1 MPGGTESLSRKQS
14 FPKAVRLRPPH
25 QQPKTMKVMRMNRF
39 NIAGMALSLL
49 LAVSCS
55 FKEERTGCPCWLT
68 MELSDVKRVSDKA
81 SIELLEDGEI
91 IYSDMASGKDIANG
105 QFERTVLKGIVR
117 TSVCSGAARVS
128 SSKAFFNKGN
138 KVDTVWAH
146 TAEVDC
152 TGETAVDIVR
162 MHRQFAHVT
171 LRFLDRESAQGID
184 ALSVSTDC
192 GGLDL
197 MTLSPLPGDWGMAL
211 ELSDGGTTGFFVP
224 RLRQDGRLVLTV
236 TSAGKEKDEI
246 DLHRLL
252 EDAGYR
258 WDRED
263 LDDVTVGLD
272 FNLGVVGIR
281 IDPWKEGQKYEENI

>member
-1 MPGGTESLSRKQS
+1 
-14 FPKAVRLRPPH
+14 
-25 QQPKTMKVMRMNRF
+25 MRMNRC
-39 NIAGMALSLL
+39 NIAGMALTLL
-49 LAVSCS
+49 LAASCS

-68 MELSDVKRVSDKA
+68 MELSDVARVSDRA
-81 SIELLEDGEI
+81 RVELLEDGASVCSETV
-91 IYSDMASGKDIANG
+91 SGKDIRNG

-128 SSKAFFNKGN
+128 SSKALFTGGQMA
-138 KVDTVWAH
+138 DTVWAH

-152 TGETAVDIVR
+152 TGETAVDVVR

-197 MTLSPLPGDWGMAL
+197 LTLSPLPGDWGMTL
-211 ELSDGGTTGFFVP
+211 ELSDGGTAGFFVP

-246 DLHRLL
+246 DLQRLL

-272 FNLGVVGIR
+272 FNLGVIGIR

>member
-1 MPGGTESLSRKQS
+1 
-14 FPKAVRLRPPH
+14 
-25 QQPKTMKVMRMNRF
+25 MRMNRC
-39 NIAGMALSLL
+39 NIVGMALTLL

-68 MELSDVKRVSDKA
+68 LELSDVKRVSDKA

-91 IYSDMASGKDIANG
+91 IYSDMVSGKDIRNG

-128 SSKAFFNKGN
+128 SSKALFNKGN
-138 KVDTVWAH
+138 MVDTVWAH

-152 TGETAVDIVR
+152 TGETAVDVVR
-162 MHRQFAHVT
+162 MHRQFARVT
-171 LRFLDRESAQGID
+171 LRFLDRGSAQGIY

-197 MTLSPLPGDWGMAL
+197 LTLSPLPGDWGMTL
-211 ELSDGGTTGFFVP
+211 ELTDEGTAGFFVP
-224 RLRQDGRLVLTV
+224 RLRQEGRLVLTV
-236 TSAGKEKDEI
+236 TSAEKEKDEI
-246 DLHRLL
+246 DLQRLL

>member
-1 MPGGTESLSRKQS
+1 MLFRS
-14 FPKAVRLRPPH
+14 
-25 QQPKTMKVMRMNRF
+25 M
-39 NIAGMALSLL
+39 
-49 LAVSCS
+49 
-55 FKEERTGCPCWLT
+55 
-68 MELSDVKRVSDKA
+68 
-81 SIELLEDGEI
+81 
-91 IYSDMASGKDIANG
+91 
-105 QFERTVLKGIVR
+105 
-117 TSVCSGAARVS
+117 
-128 SSKAFFNKGN
+128 
-138 KVDTVWAH
+138 VDTVWAH

-152 TGETAVDIVR
+152 TGETAVDVVR
-162 MHRQFAHVT
+162 MHRQFARVT
-171 LRFLDRESAQGID
+171 LRFLDRESAHGID

-197 MTLSPLPGDWGMAL
+197 MTLSPLPGDWGMTL
-211 ELSDGGTTGFFVP
+211 ELTDEGTAGFFVP
-224 RLRQDGRLVLTV
+224 RLRQEGRLVLSV

-246 DLHRLL
+246 DLQRLL

>member
-1 MPGGTESLSRKQS
+1 
-14 FPKAVRLRPPH
+14 
-25 QQPKTMKVMRMNRF
+25 MNRF
-39 NIAGMALSLL
+39 NIAGLALSLL

-55 FKEERTGCPCWLT
+55 FKEKRIDCPCWLT
-68 MELSDVKRVSDKA
+68 IELSDIKRVSDKA
-81 SIELLEDGEI
+81 SIELLKDGEI
-91 IYSDMASGKDIANG
+91 IYSDMVSWKDIENG

-117 TSVCSGAARVS
+117 TSVCSGAARMS
-128 SSKAFFNKGN
+128 SSKAIFTGGQMA
-138 KVDTVWAH
+138 DTIWAH

-152 TGETAVDIVR
+152 TGETAVDVVR
-162 MHRQFAHVT
+162 MHRQFARVT

-211 ELSDGGTTGFFVP
+211 ELSDGGTAGFFVP

-236 TSAGKEKDEI
+236 TSAEKEKDEI

-272 FNLGVVGIR
+272 FNLGVIGIR

>member
-1 MPGGTESLSRKQS
+1 
-14 FPKAVRLRPPH
+14 
-25 QQPKTMKVMRMNRF
+25 MNRC
-39 NIAGMALSLL
+39 NIAGMALTLL

-91 IYSDMASGKDIANG
+91 IYSDMVSGKDIENG

-138 KVDTVWAH
+138 MVDTIWAH

-152 TGETAVDIVR
+152 TGETAVDVVR
-162 MHRQFAHVT
+162 MHRQFARVT

-211 ELSDGGTTGFFVP
+211 ELSDGGTAGFFVP

-246 DLHRLL
+246 DLQRLL

-263 LDDVTVGLD
+263 LDDVTIGLD

-281 IDPWKEGQKYEENI
+281 IDQWKEGQKYEENI

>member
-1 MPGGTESLSRKQS
+1 
-14 FPKAVRLRPPH
+14 
-25 QQPKTMKVMRMNRF
+25 MKVMRINRW
-39 NIAGMALSLL
+39 NIAGMALTLL

-55 FKEERTGCPCWLT
+55 FKEERVDCPCWLT
-68 MELSDVKRVSDKA
+68 IDLSDVKRVSDKA
-81 SIELLEDGEI
+81 SVELLEDGEV
-91 IYSDMASGKDIANG
+91 IYSETVSGRDIENG

-117 TSVCSGAARVS
+117 TSVCSGASRVS
-128 SSKAFFNKGN
+128 SSKAFFPKGHMA
-138 KVDTVWAH
+138 DTVWAH

-171 LRFLDRESAQGID
+171 LRFLDKESAQDID

-197 MTLSPLPGDWGMAL
+197 LKLSPLPGDWGMAL
-211 ELSDGGTTGFFVP
+211 DLTEDGTAGFFVP
-224 RLRQDGRLVLTV
+224 RLRQGGRLVLTV
-236 TSAGKEKDEI
+236 TSAGKETDDI
-246 DLHRLL
+246 DLQRLL
-252 EDAGYR
+252 EQAGYR

-263 LDDVTVGLD
+263 LDDVTIGLD